1 MKTVLKFGI
10 LDHEL
15 LRKIWRKY
23 GRDFGSEI
31 HQTLIE
37 RVSDCDCIYQDYLL
51 KNKDL
56 SCIVKV
62 KNESE

>member
-37 RVSDCDCIYQDYLL
+37 RVSDYDCIYQDYLL